1 MMDVKQAVGIAV
13 KFVKE
18 VYNENDIL
26 GLLLE
31 EVMFNL
37 EDDIWYVTLGF
48 DRPERTSAIDALSG
62 RRPPRAYKII
72 AVSAKTGEIQSMKIR
87 E

>member
-1 MMDVKQAVGIAV
+1 MDVKQAVGIAV

-18 VYNENDIL
+18 VYDEKDIP

-31 EVMFNL
+31 EVIL
-37 EDDIWYVTLGF
+37 SSEDDTWYVTLGF
-48 DRPERTSAIDALSG
+48 DRPERTSAIDALAG
-62 RRPPRAYKII
+62 RRPQRAYKII
-72 AVSAKTGEIQSMKIR
+72 AVNAKTGDIQSMKIR